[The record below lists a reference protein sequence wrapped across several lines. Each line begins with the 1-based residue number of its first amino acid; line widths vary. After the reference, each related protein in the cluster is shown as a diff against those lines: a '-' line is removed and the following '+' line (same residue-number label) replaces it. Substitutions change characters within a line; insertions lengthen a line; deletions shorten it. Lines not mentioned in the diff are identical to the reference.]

1 MRALKTLLLIK
12 LKVVPVP
19 IRLEEV
25 NNSNLVAKVIQC
37 ISNHTTN
44 YGVLTQTNEYN
55 LNTDLTIAVVF
66 AFEEIAKN

>member
-12 LKVVPVP
+12 LKVVPGP

-37 ISNHTTN
+37 ISNRTTN
-44 YGVLTQTNEYN
+44 YGVLT
-55 LNTDLTIAVVF
+55 
-66 AFEEIAKN
+66 

>member
-12 LKVVPVP
+12 LKVVPGP

-37 ISNHTTN
+37 NSNHTTN
-44 YGVLTQTNEYN
+44 YGVLT
-55 LNTDLTIAVVF
+55 
-66 AFEEIAKN
+66 